1 DAGTPSSI
9 RIAFF
14 CCGGWR
20 RRTTLRCPNWRASLK
35 RSAARGPIPP
45 QSLAGLFATAIAL
58 KKTLLA
64 SECDRPDIR
73 QAREEWRTERQPR
86 MRLEPH
92 RLVFLDETGTTTKM
106 TRPRGHCLKGKRL
119 RSKAP
124 FGHWKTQTFIAG
136 LRCDALTAP
145 FVIDASMDRRIFET
159 YVETQLA
166 PTLRPGDVV
175 VLDNLPAHKSA
186 AAEQAV
192 RTMGAW
198 LLFLPPY
205 SPDLNPIEM
214 AFAKLK
220 ALLRAR

>member
-1 DAGTPSSI
+1 M
-9 RIAFF
+9 
-14 CCGGWR
+14 
-20 RRTTLRCPNWRASLK
+20 
-35 RSAARGPIPP
+35 
-45 QSLAGLFATAIAL
+45 AIAL

-73 QAREEWRTERQPR
+73 QAREEWRAERQPK
-86 MRLEPH
+86 MRLEPE

-106 TRPRGHCLKGKRL
+106 TRPRGRCLKGERL

-145 FVIDASMDRRIFET
+145 FVIDAPMDRRIFET

-166 PTLRPGDVV
+166 PTLERGDIVIM
-175 VLDNLPAHKSA
+175 DNLPAHKSPV
-186 AAEQAV
+186 AEKAI
-192 RTMGAW
+192 RDKGAW
-198 LLFLPPY
+198 VLFLPPY
-205 SPDLNPIEM
+205 SPDLNPIAM

-220 ALLRAR
+220 AHLRAKAVRTIDALWKAIGKICDLFQPQECNNYFAAAGYGFK